1 MPDFVN
7 RHLGILKIM
16 PYTVK
21 IVCQELN
28 DPKKYKDAP
37 YKYTVEAVDL
47 SKLTTEELNKM
58 YLEAQ
63 AIESQIQMN
72 LQLRG

>member
-21 IVCQELN
+21 IVRQELN

-37 YKYTVEAVDL
+37 YKYEIQEPDFKSL
-47 SKLTTEELNKM
+47 STQELNKL
-58 YLEAQ
+58 YLDAQ
-63 AIESQIQMN
+63 AIMAQVQTMLEMK
-72 LQLRG
+72 G